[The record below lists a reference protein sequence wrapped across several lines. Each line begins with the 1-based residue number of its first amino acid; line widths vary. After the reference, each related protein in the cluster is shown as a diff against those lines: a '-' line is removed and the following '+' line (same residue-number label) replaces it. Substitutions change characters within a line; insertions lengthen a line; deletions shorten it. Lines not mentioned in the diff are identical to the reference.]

1 MTSELAEEWTLEM
14 FTGTIHRGG
23 VGLWSWDPHARTA
36 TFDAAA
42 LRFWGDL
49 RDRRQSLDALF
60 ERIDA
65 RDRDEAERAWLSSA
79 TSPGPYQYD
88 FRVPQNGSHRW
99 ISARGVGGED
109 GLLGG
114 KVLAVF
120 VDVTAQREAQE
131 SLEMLVREMGH
142 RIGNLFGVA
151 SAVTG
156 LIARDAADAGELA
169 QDLRARFDEMR
180 QAFTYAVRRSGRG
193 LEPAPIG
200 AVVERL
206 VSPYSQGGERVHVSL
221 PGEAMVSGSAITD
234 VALIMHELAT
244 NAVKYGAL
252 SAPQGHVEIEGALD
266 DDAIRVTW
274 REHGVTRHGDGP
286 TRTGFGS
293 RLMEHTARVS
303 LGGDVERAIEGDTRV
318 VRMRFDRERLERH

>member
-60 ERIDA
+60 ERMDA

-109 GLLGG
+109 GLLDG

-206 VSPYSQGGERVHVSL
+206 VSPYSQGGERVRVSL

-252 SAPQGHVEIEGALD
+252 STPGGPCRDRGRARRRRDPGH
-266 DDAIRVTW
+266 
-274 REHGVTRHGDGP
+274 VTRHGDGP